1 MEAIQKDLHGSL
13 TISINVGKA
22 SEEIKD
28 ISEYLYLLNLACR
41 LLFTLSNEL
50 ILLELL
56 IFTGVVLLLSNNY
69 LQLYILPFINL
80 HAGIY

>member
-28 ISEYLYLLNLACR
+28 ISEYLYLFNLACQ

-56 IFTGVVLLLSNNY
+56 IFTGVVLLLSTNY

-80 HAGIY
+80 HAGTY